1 MRMRIRRRRVIVWR
15 RINRE
20 KGRLGK
26 WGTILGRVE
35 LRVRF
40 SDFLQ
45 CETTTKLDDY
55 YYG

>member
-1 MRMRIRRRRVIVWR
+1 MRMRIRRRQAIVWR

-20 KGRLGK
+20 KEKLGR

-35 LRVRF
+35 LQARF
-40 SDFLQ
+40 NDFLQ
-45 CETTTKLDDY
+45 FETTTKLDDY